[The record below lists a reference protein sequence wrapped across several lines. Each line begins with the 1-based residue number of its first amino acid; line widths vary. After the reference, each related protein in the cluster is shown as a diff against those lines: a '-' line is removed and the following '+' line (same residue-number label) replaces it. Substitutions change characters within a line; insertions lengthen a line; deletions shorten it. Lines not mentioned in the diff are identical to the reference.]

1 MKEVEQPTQEVQ
13 IKKKKKKR
21 IITLLLVIILNLTI
35 VAVIVIT
42 ELSKNKGETSK
53 LEISKLDPL
62 FTILGFVLFGAALF
76 AEYMKY
82 RHMLLSNCGRL
93 DRRGSFQVATYG
105 KYADNITPLG
115 AGGQPFQ
122 IHFLHKRGYPGGAAT
137 STTMSGFLSQQI
149 AFIIIAIIVLIVA
162 PSTVVFPEEVLA
174 LRVIS
179 YVGLGFYSFFPL
191 LILAF
196 ALIPKPV
203 TALIML
209 FLKLGHKMHI
219 VKDLDGT
226 KTRVLAGIGE
236 YVDLIKQAIRKPSVL
251 LPTMFWSFV
260 YQMAILSIPF
270 FSIKAFGGSV
280 DWWST
285 FAITIIIYLAIT
297 IIPTPGNSGAAEAS
311 FFVVFSSLEAG
322 ALFWAML
329 FWRALVYYSW
339 IIIGLFV
346 VLRTAVKNTYKHK
359 KEIPDDRPLNICLVC
374 ERQAFVFNKAIA
386 LAKEYV
392 KLGHNVT
399 LLTQNT
405 NRKNEKYEGFN
416 VISLPVYKINLPLF
430 KKKTKTK
437 LKACKF
443 DLIHT
448 FSPYRLGRIIQR
460 FARHNRIPV
469 YSTFYGDYC
478 ELNSKKKER
487 KVKWLAKRIYVYYYR
502 CIDTVWAINEE
513 SFNTLRSY
521 GFNRPIDIIENV
533 NSEQL
538 ISDYIEEAAHPD
550 IV

>member
-1 MKEVEQPTQEVQ
+1 MKDIEQPTQEVQ

-21 IITLLLVIILNLTI
+21 IITLLLVIILNLAI

-62 FTILGFVLFGAALF
+62 FTILGFVLFGVALF

-122 IHFLHKRGYPGGAAT
+122 IHFLHKRGYPGAAAT

-149 AFIIIAIIVLIVA
+149 AFIIIAIVVLIVA
-162 PSTVVFPEEVLA
+162 PSTVTFPSEVIA

-203 TALIML
+203 TALIMV
-209 FLKLGHKMHI
+209 FLKLGNKMHI
-219 VKDLDGT
+219 VKDLEGT
-226 KTRVLAGIGE
+226 KTKVLEGIKE
-236 YVDLIKQAIRKPSVL
+236 YVDLIKQAIKRPSVL

-270 FSIKAFGGSV
+270 FSIKAFGGNV
-280 DWWST
+280 EWWPI

-329 FWRALVYYSW
+329 FWRVLVYYSW

-346 VLRTAVKNTYKHK
+346 VLRSAVKNTHKHK
-359 KEIPDDRPLNICLVC
+359 KEVPSDRPLNICIVC
-374 ERQAFVFNKAIA
+374 ERAAFVFDKALA
-386 LAKEYV
+386 LAKEYI

-399 LLTQNT
+399 LLTQNAR
-405 NRKNEKYEGFN
+405 RKKEKYEGVN
-416 VISLPVYKINLPLF
+416 VISVPVYKINLPLF
-430 KKKTKTK
+430 TSKTKKK
-437 LKACKF
+437 LKECNF

-448 FSPYRLGRIIQR
+448 FTPYRLGRIMQR
-460 FARHNRIPV
+460 FARRNRIPI

-478 ELNSKKKER
+478 ELNNKKER
-487 KVKWLAKRIYVYYYR
+487 KVKWAAKRIYIYYYR
-502 CIDTVWAINEE
+502 RIDTVWAISED
-513 SFNTLRSY
+513 SFNTLKSY
-521 GFNRPIDIIENV
+521 GFNRPTEIIDNAT
-533 NSEQL
+533 SEQL
-538 ISDYIEEAAHPD
+538 IEKYIKEATHPEL
-550 IV
+550 V